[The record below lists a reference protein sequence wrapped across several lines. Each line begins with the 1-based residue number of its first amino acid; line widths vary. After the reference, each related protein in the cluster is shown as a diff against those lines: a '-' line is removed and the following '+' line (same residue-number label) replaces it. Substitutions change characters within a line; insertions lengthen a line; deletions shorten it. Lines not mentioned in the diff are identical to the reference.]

1 MSPCQGLVG
10 GPIPPSRTNRQALK
24 VNTFRAF
31 AVGSGLGESED
42 GAGISEDGAGI
53 QDERKRGLGGVETV
67 WETVSKGGS
76 S

>member
-42 GAGISEDGAGI
+42 GAGT
-53 QDERKRGLGGVETV
+53 QDERKRGLGGVEIIRGTI
-67 WETVSKGGS
+67 SRGGS